1 MSLLLRMPQ
10 QLSDASMITIYAA
23 VAVHRVLKQL
33 YQADTQIKWVND
45 IFYEGKKPVSYTHL
59 ISRPDSGLESVYMKD
74 EEAVRKRNPN
84 HCFSMLISIK

>member
-1 MSLLLRMPQ
+1 MVWTAYEYTADDCIPAAGELLDE
-10 QLSDASMITIYAA
+10 S
-23 VAVHRVLKQL
+23 
-33 YQADTQIKWVND
+33 
-45 IFYEGKKPVSYTHL
+45 